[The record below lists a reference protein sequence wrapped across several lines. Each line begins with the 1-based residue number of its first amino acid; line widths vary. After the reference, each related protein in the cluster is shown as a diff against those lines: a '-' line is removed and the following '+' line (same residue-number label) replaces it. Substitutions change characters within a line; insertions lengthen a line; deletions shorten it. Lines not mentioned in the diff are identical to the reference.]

1 MKADLVIKNAQVY
14 REGELFQG
22 GIAVKDGKI
31 AAVCIDA
38 FLPEGAEVID
48 AKGMTVLPG
57 VIDTHVHV
65 RDPGHR
71 ERGTFATETR
81 AAAAGGVT
89 SFLEHP
95 ISSPPPYSP
104 EILRKRVEVAAPQGL
119 VDYAFFGAAG
129 ADYPD
134 EVERVAQEGIVAFK
148 TFLHEAPEGR
158 DDEFRGLTM
167 ANDGAI
173 MDGFKA
179 VAKTGLILTV
189 HAENNDMIQRL
200 IKQFRAEGK
209 VGFEYHAKSRPP
221 ITEIEAVEKLIRFA
235 RETGTRLSVAHV
247 STPEAMELLKQAKA
261 QGQDVYTETCPHYLF
276 LTEEMIEKL
285 GPFAKGNPP
294 LRSRESMEALWKYVN
309 DGSVDFIGSDHGP
322 FLLSEKESGLT
333 DIFKA
338 AAGPA
343 AIELTLPLMLTAVR
357 DGKLTLKRMVELL
370 TGNAARIFGLAPA
383 KGSLNVGADAD
394 IVVVDMK
401 NEFTVDNKDLITQS
415 RDTTPMYNG
424 VKLVGKPI
432 HTIVRGR
439 VVMKDRKFDDT
450 AEGWGKCLKPDWTQ
464 KKAW

>member
-1 MKADLVIKNAQVY
+1 MKADLVIKNARVY
-14 REGELFQG
+14 REGDLFDG
-22 GIAVKDGKI
+22 GIAVRDGKI
-31 AAVCIDA
+31 AAVCA
-38 FLPEGAEVID
+38 NEFLPPAADVID
-48 AKGMTVLPG
+48 AKGMAVLPG
-57 VIDTHVHV
+57 VLDTHVHV

-71 ERGTFATETR
+71 ERGTFFTETR

-104 EILRKRVEVAAPQGL
+104 EILRNRIAVAAPQGI

-129 ADYPD
+129 SEFPD
-134 EVERVAQEGIVAFK
+134 EVQKVAQEGIVAFK

-167 ANDGAI
+167 ADDGGI
-173 MDGFKA
+173 MDGFRA
-179 VAKTGLILTV
+179 VAKTGLILTI

-200 IKQFRAEGK
+200 IRQFRAEGK
-209 VGFEYHAKSRPP
+209 TGFGYHAKSRPP

-235 RETGTRLSVAHV
+235 KEYGTRVSIAHV
-247 STPEAMELLKQAKA
+247 STPEAMELIKRARA
-261 QGQDVYTETCPHYLF
+261 EGQDLYMETCPHYLF
-276 LTEEMIEKL
+276 LTEETIEKL

-309 DGSVDFIGSDHGP
+309 DGSVDFLGSDHGP
-322 FLLSEKESGLT
+322 FLLSEKESGLK

-370 TGNAARIFGLAPA
+370 SENAARIFGLAPA
-383 KGSLNVGADAD
+383 KGSLRVGADAD
-394 IVVVDMK
+394 IVVADID
-401 NEFTVDNKDLITQS
+401 NEFTVDNKDLLTQS

-424 VKLVGKPI
+424 FRLIGRPI
-432 HTIVRGR
+432 HTVVRGR
-439 VVMKDRKFDDT
+439 VVMRDRKVDDT
-450 AEGWGKCLKPDWTQ
+450 AQGWGRCLKPDWS
-464 KKAW
+464 KKGAW

>member
-1 MKADLVIKNAQVY
+1 MKADLVIKNAKIY
-14 REGELFQG
+14 RDGDFFRG
-22 GIAVKDGKI
+22 GIAVKGGKI
-31 AAVCIDA
+31 VSMGEEAY
-38 FLPEGAEVID
+38 LPEANEELD
-48 AKGMTVLPG
+48 AKGLAVLPG
-57 VIDTHVHV
+57 VVDTHVHV

-89 SFLEHP
+89 TFLEHP

-104 EILRKRVEVAAPQGL
+104 EILKNRIEVAAPQGI

-129 ADYPD
+129 SEYPD
-134 EVERVAQEGIVAFK
+134 EVERIAKEGIVAYK

-173 MDGFKA
+173 MDGFRS
-179 VAKTGLILTV
+179 VSKTGLILTV

-221 ITEIEAVEKLIRFA
+221 ITEIEAVEKLIRIA
-235 RETGTRLSVAHV
+235 QETGTRLSVAHV

-261 QGQDVYTETCPHYLF
+261 RGQDVYLETCPHYLF
-276 LTEEMIEKL
+276 LTEKTIEKL

-294 LRSRESMEALWKYVN
+294 LRSEKDMEALWDYVN
-309 DGSVDFIGSDHGP
+309 DGSVDFLGSDHGP

-357 DGKLTLKRMVELL
+357 DGKLSLKRMVELL
-370 TGNAARIFGLAPA
+370 SENAARIFGLAPH
-383 KGSLNVGADAD
+383 KGSLSIGSDAD
-394 IVVVDMK
+394 MVIVDLD
-401 NEFTVDNKDLITQS
+401 NEFTVNNKELVTQS

-424 VKLVGKPI
+424 FKLIGKPI
-432 HTIVRGR
+432 HTLVRGR
-439 VVMKDRKFDDT
+439 IVMKNREFDT
-450 AEGWGKCLKPDWTQ
+450 KAEGWGKCLKPDWT
-464 KKAW
+464 KEKAW